1 MADLRDFLAPGRS
14 DRLGV
19 AVSGGSDS
27 TALLCLLADLRGT
40 GGPDLAAV
48 TVDHGLRPEAAGEAR
63 SVAALCARLG
73 VSHTICRWDGWDGT
87 GNLPDQARRARQN
100 LIAGWASGLGIGAVA
115 LAHTRDDQAET
126 VLLRLARGSGVDG

>member
-1 MADLRDFLAPGRS
+1 MTGNDSRLLADLRDFLAPGRS

-19 AVSGGSDS
+19 AFPAAAIQPRYCACWP
-27 TALLCLLADLRGT
+27 TCAAPA
-40 GGPDLAAV
+40 GPDLAAV

-87 GNLPDQARRARQN
+87 GNLPDQARRARQ
-100 LIAGWASGLGIGAVA
+100 I
-115 LAHTRDDQAET
+115 
-126 VLLRLARGSGVDG
+126 